1 MRAPAVAAASSRAV
15 LAGEINA
22 TTHGRRE
29 QARASSTL
37 AAAHVRRG
45 ARPSRR
51 RRGYTPGEL
60 ELVVAAAELVVAAA
74 DVQR

>member
-1 MRAPAVAAASSRAV
+1 MRAPAVAASSSRAV

-22 TTHGRRE
+22 TTHGHRE

-45 ARPSRR
+45 ARPSR